1 MEIDPAMLTGIIATS
16 TGAVT
21 AGIIGVLKLVKRNAN
36 GNVTHKPCADHAAIC
51 NRLAIGDRQFEQLH
65 QKLDKQDEKLD
76 EQREMIHST
85 GLDIK
90 EMSTIVK
97 MLHKD

>member
-1 MEIDPAMLTGIIATS
+1 MEIDPASLTA
-16 TGAVT
+16 
-21 AGIIGVLKLVKRNAN
+21 IIGVSTAAVTSGILGVLKVMKRN
-36 GNVTHKPCADHAAIC
+36 GKAAPKTCQEHNAVC
-51 NRLAIGDRQFEQLH
+51 NRLAVGDEHFKQLH
-65 QKLDKQDEKLD
+65 EKLDDQGEKLD

-85 GLDIK
+85 SLDIK